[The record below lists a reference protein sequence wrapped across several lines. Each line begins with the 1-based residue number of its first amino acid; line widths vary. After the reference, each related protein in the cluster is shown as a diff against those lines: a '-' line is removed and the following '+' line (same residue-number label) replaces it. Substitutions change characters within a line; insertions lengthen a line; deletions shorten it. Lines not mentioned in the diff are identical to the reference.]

1 MGRIIG
7 IQHRTKRTAAGE
19 ARPTLV
25 CVLDLET
32 NIRTEHELATE
43 TDELDFARGQWPKDW
58 RRVVEGEDITK
69 FKSHHVQMKKV
80 EDGEVPY
87 KVPAGYDGFK
97 AGDTI
102 VMLLGG
108 SGDRFA
114 YALARNGEAFGGL
127 VMRVPAFNLST
138 DGETTDGHH
147 VRLVDLFLTTPQAFR
162 QVARRDMRVMNVAE
176 LQRDRTTAMKNRIA
190 CEQQLRQ
197 RVIGRTFFTDGDYP
211 EGKLEDQ
218 YDSARANDEGLAV
231 LMNKEARCLSDLEK
245 AVKALDVW
253 KDIFAGINGC
263 GVSIVSGLIA
273 AIGNV
278 SRFLRSEEMAE
289 LLDNRR
295 KIAILDAKADRSAY
309 AKKLEIVDGE
319 NHFERTVRIRKLMLV
334 DGRVDEAA
342 YLQETLNLMQRNYE
356 IRRRGANRFKKY
368 CGVHLINGWAEC
380 SDCGHQFDAAKH
392 AISEGC
398 TKCHSINVA
407 PKAVFARR
415 RAGVVANWNPI
426 ARQALYLLGEQYY
439 RRPDSDGG
447 RKLRAYK
454 EELRLKYPVP
464 VVVGTT
470 KRYTPIH
477 LHRMSRWRP
486 LTRFAEWLFNRWLDV
501 ELNAVQKEKLEV

>member
-32 NIRTEHELATE
+32 NSRTEHELATE

-58 RRVVEGEDITK
+58 RRVIEDEDITR

-80 EDGEVPY
+80 GDGEVPY
-87 KVPAGYDGFK
+87 KVPTGYDGFR

-102 VMLLGG
+102 IMLLGG

-127 VMRVPAFNLST
+127 VMRVPAFNLNT
-138 DGETTDGHH
+138 DGETIDGHH
-147 VRLVDLFLTTPQAFR
+147 VRLVDLNLTTPLAFR
-162 QVARRDMRVMNVAE
+162 RVARRDMSVMRVAE
-176 LQRDRTTAMKNRIA
+176 LQRLRTDAMKARMG
-190 CEQQLRQ
+190 CEQRLRSGM
-197 RVIGRTFFTDGDYP
+197 IGNIFFTEGDYP
-211 EGKLEDQ
+211 EGEIENHFKEIK
-218 YDSARANDEGLAV
+218 ANDKILTGLEAE
-231 LMNKEARCLSDLEK
+231 EARRTAELEK
-245 AVKALDVW
+245 AVKSLDVW
-253 KDIFAGINGC
+253 REIFADINGC
-263 GVSIVSGLIA
+263 GVSIASGLIA

-309 AKKLEIVDGE
+309 AKKLEINDGE
-319 NHFERTVRIRKLMLV
+319 NHFERTARIRKLMLA

-342 YLQETLNLMQRNYE
+342 YLQETLNLMQRNSE

-392 AISEGC
+392 EISEGC
-398 TKCHSINVA
+398 PKCHSINVA

-426 ARQALYLLGEQYY
+426 ARQALYLLGDQFN
-439 RRPDSDGG
+439 RRPDSTWGK
-447 RKLRAYK
+447 RLRTIKA
-454 EELRLKYPVP
+454 ELQQQHPEPVKFGK
-464 VVVGTT
+464 VS
-470 KRYTPIH
+470 RYTPIH
-477 LHRMSRWRP
+477 LHKTSLWRT
-486 LTRFAEWLFNRWLDV
+486 LTRFTEWLFNRWLDV